1 MATQLKKIRIEN
13 WQAIRHADLEIGR
26 VNVLIGPNGAGKSNL
41 VQYFHMLNMIMTG
54 NLQLFVGRKGGASSL
69 LHYGPKVSQQMSGQL
84 EFESDGNV
92 NSYSFRLV
100 HGAPDDLVFVS
111 EEANYQAADHTG
123 QPWSKNFGSGHKE
136 SGLDQQAAASSPT
149 LRFIRSI
156 IARCRYFQFHDTSP
170 ECRLR
175 STCRVDDHRFM
186 KDNAGNLASILLHLS
201 QDEPECYSMIQETLR
216 EVIPAFRE
224 FDLTDKGGFTRL
236 DWRDKHAG
244 EIFGPHQI
252 SDGSLRMM
260 ALVTLLCLPD
270 DMIPS
275 VIVIDEPEL
284 GLFPAAIDKLA
295 DLVKTTSARS
305 QVILATQSQRLIR
318 YLNPP
323 TLICCAWKNGVSTL
337 DVLPPGDEFE
347 FLDNYTLGDY
357 MEH

>member
-1 MATQLKKIRIEN
+1 MSIQLKRIRIEN
-13 WQAIRHADLEIGR
+13 WQAIKYADLEIGPI
-26 VNVLIGPNGAGKSNL
+26 NVLIGPNGAGKSNL
-41 VQYFHMLNMIMTG
+41 VQYFHMLNMVMTG

-69 LHYGPKVSQQMSGQL
+69 LHYGPKVSPYLSGQL
-84 EFESDGNV
+84 DFESDGNS
-92 NSYSFRLV
+92 NTYSFRLV

-111 EEANYQAADHTG
+111 EEATYRAKNHAG
-123 QPWSKNFGSGHKE
+123 EPWVKNFGSGHKE
-136 SGLDQQAAASSPT
+136 SGLDQSAAATSPT
-149 LRFIRSI
+149 LRFIRGI

-170 ECRLR
+170 ECWMR
-175 STCRVDDHRFM
+175 STSRVDDNRFL
-186 KDNAGNLASILLHLS
+186 KDNAGNLAAVLLHLS
-201 QDEPECYSMIQETLR
+201 ETEPDIFAEIQEHLR

-224 FDLTDKGGFTRL
+224 FDLTAASGSTRL

-244 EIFGPHQI
+244 ELFGPHQI

-260 ALVTLLCLPD
+260 ALVTLLSLPD

-284 GLFPAAIDKLA
+284 GLFPAAIDKLV
-295 DLVKTTSARS
+295 DLVKAASTRS

-323 TLICCAWKNGVSTL
+323 TLICCGWKNGVSSM

-357 MEH
+357 MER